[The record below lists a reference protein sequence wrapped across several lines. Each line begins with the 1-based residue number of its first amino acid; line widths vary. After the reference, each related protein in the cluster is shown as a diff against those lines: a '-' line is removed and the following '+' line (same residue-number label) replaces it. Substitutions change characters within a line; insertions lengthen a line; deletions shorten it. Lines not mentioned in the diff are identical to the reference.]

1 MTIHADWARLLHEE
15 CPEAFVSA
23 QDQQLPAGRFDVG
36 VIDGH
41 LQLMCLNARS
51 FGTWEGFLVGMFL
64 RPIQK
69 LFLAGCSTV
78 VLCFDSYDH
87 VPSYKAMTQ
96 QRRVATAQ
104 KQRASSCVADAF
116 RPTDELPP
124 QIPEDAM
131 AFLMNRHFKLQVIQ
145 LACEQVPGMV
155 MRWLRSEENNGA
167 PLPTKR
173 KRSGAK
179 KPQLP
184 PRGGGRRFIVDYRC
198 AVEYIGETALPI
210 RLPELASLGESDI
223 KFVRYVERYGN
234 ALVHAIDGDYMII
247 ALLYFAMHGVRD
259 NNHIFLL
266 RQAGAGIAEDDCS
279 SACHSRK
286 PPRRKCWVD
295 MQLLFHTIAA
305 SVRQCLSRGVEP
317 LHPQTLLPFTD
328 ADMVHAAALFML
340 CAGTDFSRSLPL
352 LGPKRLW
359 EHLALVAAPLL
370 AAAPV
375 GETPNL
381 SLLEDS
387 VIGAIYGSVFG
398 NHLLG
403 CPPTLA
409 TVLARLRAAPKLSQ
423 RTHAQLPTPEQVH
436 VTLLNVVWVMTYWST
451 HNASVATPLD
461 GTYGFVRCPHTA
473 QVVFA
478 DAALLLH
485 SSSSS
490 SEQEEEASSSGK
502 AAVAAAAP

>member
-23 QDQQLPAGRFDVG
+23 QDQQMPAGRFDVG

-41 LQLMCLNARS
+41 LQLMCLNSRS

-69 LFLAGCSTV
+69 LYLAGCSTV

-96 QRRVATAQ
+96 QRRVTAAQ
-104 KQRASSCVADAF
+104 KQQQRSSGMADEF

-145 LACEQVPGMV
+145 LACEQVPRMV
-155 MRWLRSEENNGA
+155 MRWLKKTSTEEEGRKED
-167 PLPTKR
+167 PLKKR
-173 KRSGAK
+173 KRGE
-179 KPQLP
+179 P
-184 PRGGGRRFIVDYRC
+184 PRPKNGCRKKKEALGSRRFILDYRC
-198 AVEYIGETALPI
+198 AVEYIGESALPI

-259 NNHIFLL
+259 NNRIFLL
-266 RQAGAGIAEDDCS
+266 RQAGAGIADEETG
-279 SACHSRK
+279 HGKK
-286 PPRRKCWVD
+286 PPPQRRKCWVD

-305 SVRQCLSRGVEP
+305 SVRQCLARGVEP
-317 LHPQTLLPFTD
+317 LHPQTLLPFAD
-328 ADMVHAAALFML
+328 ADMVHAVALFML

-359 EHLALVAAPLL
+359 EHLTLVAAPLL

-375 GETPNL
+375 GEAPNL

-403 CPPTLA
+403 CPPTLTA
-409 TVLARLRAAPKLSQ
+409 VLARLRTAPKLSQ
-423 RTHAQLPTPEQVH
+423 RTHAQLPTPEQVR

-451 HNASVATPLD
+451 HNAAVATPLD
-461 GTYGFVRCPHTA
+461 GTYGFVRCPRTA

-478 DAALLLH
+478 DTAQ
-485 SSSSS
+485 SSSS
-490 SEQEEEASSSGK
+490 SEEGGSALLSL
-502 AAVAAAAP
+502 